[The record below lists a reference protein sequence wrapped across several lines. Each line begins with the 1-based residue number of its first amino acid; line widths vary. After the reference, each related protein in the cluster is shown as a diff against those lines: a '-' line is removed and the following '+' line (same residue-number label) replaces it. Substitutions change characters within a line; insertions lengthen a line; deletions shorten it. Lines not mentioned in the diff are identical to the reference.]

1 MNIMQNVH
9 GILDYINTATAG
21 KGLALNENN
30 VASLAIDDDIIC
42 MFCALEEEEM
52 LVVSLYLG
60 RVDQSNPSLLH
71 EMLCGNFMGAYTSGG
86 TLSIDPEEGLVTL
99 YRSFSLP
106 IDEPAWIE
114 EPLSGLIGAARY
126 WRDKISTAQIPHGN
140 SAATSS
146 TEHLIRV

>member
-1 MNIMQNVH
+1 MNSIENAQKIMDHV
-9 GILDYINTATAG
+9 NTIIGG
-21 KGLALNENN
+21 KGLALDENG
-30 VASLAIDDDIIC
+30 VTSLSIEDDIIC

-60 RVDQSNPSLLH
+60 RVDQSNPDLLYD
-71 EMLCGNFMGAYTSGG
+71 MLCGNFMGAYTSGG

-99 YRSFSLP
+99 YRYFPLP

-126 WRDKISTAQIPHGN
+126 WRDKISATQGLGENTAG
-140 SAATSS
+140 TS
-146 TEHLIRV
+146 EHLIRV